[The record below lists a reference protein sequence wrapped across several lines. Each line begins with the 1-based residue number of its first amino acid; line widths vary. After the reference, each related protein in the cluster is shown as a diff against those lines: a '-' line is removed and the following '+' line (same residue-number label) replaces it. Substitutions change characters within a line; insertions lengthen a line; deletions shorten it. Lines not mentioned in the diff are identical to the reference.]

1 MLTRRSPVSIFEMKV
16 GATPTCPPMSAERY
30 RWPSLPA
37 NTLPLKNMLCQIK
50 ANSCNVHF
58 GRLSRLTG

>member
-1 MLTRRSPVSIFEMKV
+1 LNIILERAIEPPFSKLYDASGNSAFFLPV
-16 GATPTCPPMSAERY
+16 
-30 RWPSLPA
+30 
-37 NTLPLKNMLCQIK
+37 NTMDLKNMLCQIK